1 MNNCIY
7 LNLCNVQKEKSDNN
21 KKLIELRNKIIKTKN
36 LNEKVKLIDK
46 YEKIKAKI
54 NLLLCIVKKCRFNLI
69 IDFQNKLKKY
79 KNKIK
84 TNKIKLP
91 KIIKE
96 AIDNCEKIFM
106 KPKFTMKDFKS
117 VARNLDLIKYYFL

>member
-7 LNLCNVQKEKSDNN
+7 LNLCNVKKEKSDNN